1 MFYLRYLYQT
11 RFTYQMMF
19 VPSNSNRRV
28 SNVAPVLL
36 TIAGHPSSPP
46 VFLWGLCCSIFKFLC
61 SVLMVIICSSVCS
74 FGRCA
79 VSLSS
84 SHGFWL
90 PPFSIFWLP
99 PLSIFWLPP
108 FSILWLP
115 LQYLLVA
122 PLVYSGYSLQYVLV
136 TPFSIFW
143 LPPLVSSGYPPLVS
157 SGYPFSNFW
166 LPLQYLLVTPFSIFW
181 LPPLVSSGYP
191 LQYLQIFLI
200 DLYQVMQ

>member
-1 MFYLRYLYQT
+1 LWISPCQCFMLNNIQHSITTSLESSLVEQCNELDFQNYARGFMFYLRYLYQT
-11 RFTYQMMF
+11 RFPYQMMF
-19 VPSNSNRRV
+19 VPYNSNRRV

-99 PLSIFWLPP
+99 PLSIF
-108 FSILWLP
+108 
-115 LQYLLVA
+115 
-122 PLVYSGYSLQYVLV
+122 
-136 TPFSIFW
+136 
-143 LPPLVSSGYPPLVS
+143 
-157 SGYPFSNFW
+157 
-166 LPLQYLLVTPFSIFW
+166 
-181 LPPLVSSGYP
+181 
-191 LQYLQIFLI
+191 
-200 DLYQVMQ
+200 

>member
-1 MFYLRYLYQT
+1 MLNVVEHKTLTWANPQCLPQVNVWSGQVFKLYSHLFCRGFMFYLRYLYQT
-11 RFTYQMMF
+11 RFPYQMMF

-108 FSILWLP
+108 
-115 LQYLLVA
+115 
-122 PLVYSGYSLQYVLV
+122 
-136 TPFSIFW
+136 
-143 LPPLVSSGYPPLVS
+143 LVS
-157 SGYPFSNFW
+157 SGYPFSIFW
-166 LPLQYLLVTPFSIFW
+166 LPL
-181 LPPLVSSGYP
+181 
-191 LQYLQIFLI
+191 
-200 DLYQVMQ
+200 